1 MLTPD
6 ITLVYI
12 VFISISLSAGIAAI
26 YFWVRVYYETKKGS
40 IAWLLLALTAI
51 FLITTSIFPSVA
63 VSIPDPTVSETI
75 LIYLGF
81 WSAVYTSIF
90 AAAGFMMF
98 TAFRTIPRE
107 KLGDFLLEGM
117 VFQKNQVVK
126 SACAKKCS
134 LCEMYESEECPGCI
148 SKNKHA
154 EEKCLIYKC
163 VVDKGMTSCMDCDVL
178 DTCIRYE
185 KEIDKCPMNDRAGV
199 FAEFEQT
206 ANLFKRSTLI
216 EYAPHMRYEDAV
228 IEICLR
234 LYGET
239 VNTVLVSTQP
249 RTNLYKEKLA
259 DLMDVGAMKFIEI
272 SPTIKTI
279 SEDGGIIKL
288 PVTELDKFFDLTS
301 KLPKDCA
308 IIFEPLT
315 HLIISEGETEIYE
328 FVSKIVERFSASEIT
343 LICLL
348 NKPAHDEKIVS
359 KFEGLFL
366 NLADIMHSRIRIVKG
381 GREEFVRFYVGEKF
395 YMEQSEE
402 NEKLVIEP
410 E

>member
-6 ITLVYI
+6 ITLIYI
-12 VFISISLSAGIAAI
+12 IFISISLSAGIASI

-63 VSIPDPTVSETI
+63 VSVPDTTVSETI

-90 AAAGFMMF
+90 AAAGFMMY
-98 TAFRTIPRE
+98 TAFKTIPRE

-117 VFQKNQVVK
+117 VFQKNNVLK

-134 LCEMYESEECPGCI
+134 LCEKHESEECLGCI
-148 SKNKHA
+148 IKNKHA
-154 EEKCLIYKC
+154 DEKCLIYEC

-178 DTCIRYE
+178 ETCNRYE
-185 KEIDKCPMNDRAGV
+185 REIKKCPMNDRAGS

-206 ANLFKRSTLI
+206 ANLFNRSTLL

-234 LYGET
+234 LYGEM
-239 VNTVLVSTQP
+239 VNTVLVSAQP
-249 RTNLYKEKLA
+249 RTSLYREKLA
-259 DLMDVGAMKFIEI
+259 DLIDVGAMKFIEI
-272 SPTIKTI
+272 SPTGKTV
-279 SEDGGIIKL
+279 SEDNGIIKL
-288 PVTELDKFFDLTS
+288 PVSELDKFFDLTS

-315 HLIISEGETEIYE
+315 HLILSEGEAKIYD
-328 FVSKIVERFSASEIT
+328 FVSEMAERASASE
-343 LICLL
+343 LILIGLL
-348 NKPAHDEKIVS
+348 NKPAHDERVVS
-359 KFEGLFL
+359 RFEGLFL
-366 NLADIMHSRIRIVKG
+366 NLADIIQSRIRIVKG
-381 GREEFVRFYVGEKF
+381 GREEYVRFYVGEKF
-395 YMEQSEE
+395 YMDQTEESE
-402 NEKLVIEP
+402 KAGQ
-410 E
+410 